1 MAIMHPKN
9 VIEFKNSTEKNFY
22 ISLKEQLP
30 DEYDVYYSVTWYDKI
45 DNKKINM
52 MKSFPKIG

>member
-9 VIEFKNSTEKNFY
+9 VIEFKNSTEKTFY

-30 DEYDVYYSVTWYDKI
+30 D
-45 DNKKINM
+45 
-52 MKSFPKIG
+52 